1 MNNLRNSKKKGFTL
15 VEILIVLAII
25 STVVLLGVS
34 SYSIVRKKIR
44 LDIAVNNVE
53 SIIAEARDRT
63 KAGYH
68 ELGGRPFCFGF
79 QIEQGKFI
87 DSLQTSYNRLEDIKC
102 SRAETDKKKRRIGEI
117 DEGVEIKEI
126 ELLGNLEENEVLVFF
141 IPPNAKPEISPVTGD
156 IDQDPIL
163 RIVIGF
169 RDSDHALDKREVIFN
184 ALTGNVYTQKYKS
197 QQ

>member
-1 MNNLRNSKKKGFTL
+1 MKNPRNLKKKGFTL

-25 STVVLLGVS
+25 STVVLVGVS

-44 LDIAVNNVE
+44 LDIAANNIE

-68 ELGGRPFCFGF
+68 EPGGRPFCFGF
-79 QIEQGKFI
+79 RIEQGKYI
-87 DSLQTSYNRLEDIKC
+87 DSLQTYYNRLEDIKC
-102 SRAETDKKKRRIGEI
+102 SRAEADIKKRRIGEI
-117 DEGVEIKEI
+117 DEGIEIKEI
-126 ELLGNLEENEVLVFF
+126 EMLGDLAEYEVLVFF
-141 IPPNAKPEISPVTGD
+141 VPPNAKPEIWPIEGD
-156 IDQDPIL
+156 IDEDPIL

-184 ALTGNVYTQKYKS
+184 ALTANVYTRKYKS
-197 QQ
+197 Q